1 MVAFCLFGAGLI
13 GKVHAA
19 NIAAH
24 PEASLRTVVD
34 VDAQAGRLLADQ
46 HGAAFSDDAAAAI
59 GDPDIDAV
67 LIASD
72 GRTHADIAIPAARAG
87 KAIFCEKPLD
97 LDLGRAEACARE
109 VEAAAV
115 PFQIGFHRR
124 FDQSFRALRA
134 AVEGGEVGRVELV
147 CITSRDAEIPP
158 LEYFERTPGGMWKD
172 MLIHDFDVAAWL
184 LGEEPT
190 EVFAA
195 ASCLIE
201 PELARLGEV
210 DTAVVTLKTA
220 SGAMAQINAS
230 LRTTYGY
237 DQRAEVFGSKG
248 MVALSNLRPTAVER
262 YTGAGTRR
270 DNPVTFFLD
279 RYRDCYSAELD
290 HFVAAVRDGTPPSPG
305 LRDGLRGIR
314 LAEAAMHAH
323 CGGSAVTV
331 PS

>member
-13 GKVHAA
+13 GTVHAA

-24 PEASLRTVVD
+24 SGASLRTVVD
-34 VDAQAGRLLADQ
+34 IDAEAGRKLAEK
-46 HGAAFSDDAAAAI
+46 HGAVYSNDAEAAI
-59 GDPDIDAV
+59 GDPEIDAV

-72 GRTHADIAIPAARAG
+72 TRTHADLAIPAARAG

-109 VEAAAV
+109 VEAAGV

-124 FDQSFRALRA
+124 FDPHIGALRE
-134 AVEGGEVGRVELV
+134 AVDSGEVGRVVLV
-147 CITSRDAEIPP
+147 CITSRDAEMPP
-158 LEYFERTPGGMWKD
+158 LEYFERTPGCMWKD

-195 ASCLIE
+195 ASCVME
-201 PELARLGEV
+201 PELTRLGEV
-210 DTAVVTLKTA
+210 DTAAVTLKTA

-230 LRTTYGY
+230 MGTTYGY

-248 MVALSNLRPTAVER
+248 MARMDNLRPTAVER
-262 YTGAGTRR
+262 YAAEGTRR
-270 DNPVTFFLD
+270 DNPLYFFLD
-279 RYRDCYSAELD
+279 RFPDCYRAELD
-290 HFVAAVRDGTPPSPG
+290 HFLAALANGTPPSPG

-314 LAEAAMHAH
+314 IAEAAMRSHHEAAPI
-323 CGGSAVTV
+323 GLS
-331 PS
+331 

>member
-13 GKVHAA
+13 GTVHAA
-19 NIAAH
+19 NISAH
-24 PEASLRTVVD
+24 SGAELRTVVD
-34 VDAQAGRLLADQ
+34 INASAGQKLADQ
-46 HGAAFSDDAAAAI
+46 YGAAYSDDAAAAI
-59 GDPDIDAV
+59 GDPKIDVV

-72 GRTHADIAIPAARAG
+72 GRTHAEVGIPAARAG

-97 LDLGRAEACARE
+97 LDLGRAENLARE
-109 VEAAAV
+109 VEAAGV

-124 FDQSFRALRA
+124 FDPHVGALRA
-134 AVEGGEVGRVELV
+134 AVESGEVGTVHLV
-147 CITSRDAEIPP
+147 SITSRDAEMPP
-158 LEYFERTPGGMWKD
+158 WEYFERTPGCMWKD

-184 LGEEPT
+184 LGEEPS

-195 ASCLIE
+195 ASCVIE

-230 LRTTYGY
+230 MRTTYGY

-248 MVALSNLRPTAVER
+248 MAAMSNVRPTAVER
-262 YTGAGTRR
+262 HVAEGARR
-270 DNPVTFFLD
+270 DNPLYFFLD
-279 RYRDCYSAELD
+279 RFPECYRAELD
-290 HFVAAVRDGTPPSPG
+290 HFLAALASGTPPSPG

-314 LAEAAMHAH
+314 IAEAAMRSHREAAPVRL
-323 CGGSAVTV
+323 S
-331 PS
+331 